1 MADTVP
7 REITLTSGYK
17 MPTIGLGVYQNI
29 QCAQAVT
36 AALKH
41 GYTHVDSARLYK
53 NETQVGVGIKAAGAD
68 RTKLFI
74 TSKAWQSDFEDTES
88 AVVDSLQNLKYGL
101 EGTREPLGSS
111 DYYDLYLL
119 HSPHGGKELR
129 LKAYRGLLDAKKK
142 GLVRTVG
149 VSNYGPKHI
158 EEIREA
164 GLELPAVNQVE
175 LHPLDQQ
182 KPIAEYCKKHNIVVQ
197 AYTPLLRFNFSG
209 DKDGVIQSVADKIHK
224 TVAQVL
230 VRWSLQHDFIPLPKS
245 EHEERIRANAQV
257 YGWAI
262 PAEEM
267 ARLDALDKGDD
278 GAVTWNPIH
287 ID

>member
-1 MADTVP
+1 
-7 REITLTSGYK
+7 

-68 RTKLFI
+68 RSKLFI
-74 TSKAWQSDFEDTES
+74 SKSF
-88 AVVDSLQNLKYGL
+88 VDSLQNLKYGL

-129 LKAYRGLLDAKKK
+129 LKAYRGLLEAKKK

-182 KPIAEYCKKHNIVVQ
+182 KPIAEYCKKHNILVQ

-209 DKDGVIQSVADKIHK
+209 DKDGVIQSVADKIQK
-224 TVAQVL
+224 SVAQVL
-230 VRWSLQHDFIPLPKS
+230 VRWSLQHGFVPLPKS
-245 EHEERIRANAQV
+245 EHEERIKANAQV

-287 ID
+287 MD